1 MCISLHTDVMYYVIT
16 TCHNSARPQT
26 PENICTVTYGT
37 GVDIVL
43 TVESSHSLALV
54 SSVFLELNFKKDTQL
69 LWKLTLSFSR
79 TAFSWHPASQCD
91 NWAPSPSIRHS
102 YNFARAHLFVR
113 GFQSS
118 TYSRCASAPS
128 CALHIFKCSELNLLF
143 YFGRQ
148 NFNFVV
154 HYVKAKKKK
163 KYKTDLEAW
172 CYVWT
177 ELLDK
182 MIKKKKRLFHHSM
195 TLVQTKN

>member
-79 TAFSWHPASQCD
+79 TAFSWHPASQCY
-91 NWAPSPSIRHS
+91 NWAPSLSIMHG

-154 HYVKAKKKK
+154 HYVKAKKKPK
-163 KYKTDLEAW
+163 KNTKQTL
-172 CYVWT
+172 
-177 ELLDK
+177 
-182 MIKKKKRLFHHSM
+182 KRGAMSGLSSHF
-195 TLVQTKN
+195 